1 MLNGKIVDNTGKIT
15 WYKDGL
21 RHRTDGPAVEMTDGI
36 KEWRVNDKLHREDG
50 PAVEH
55 SNGYKSWFTNG
66 KRYLE
71 AWYQN
76 GLRHRTDGPAVE
88 CPDAVSYTHLTLPTM

>member
-1 MLNGKIVDNTGKIT
+1 MLNGKVVDNTGKIT

-21 RHRTDGPAVEMTDGI
+21 R
-36 KEWRVNDKLHREDG
+36 HREDG

-66 KRYLE
+66 KRYVE

-88 CPDAVSYTHLTLPTM
+88 CPDGHKEWWIDGVQTKVEYPDIAS